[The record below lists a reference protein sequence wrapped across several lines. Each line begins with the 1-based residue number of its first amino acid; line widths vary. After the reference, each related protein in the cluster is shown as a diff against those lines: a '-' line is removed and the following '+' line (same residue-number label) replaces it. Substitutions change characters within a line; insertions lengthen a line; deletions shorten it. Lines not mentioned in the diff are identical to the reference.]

1 MSTINLGA
9 CENLLKNYYNFSS
22 NQTLYRKKI
31 ELVQD
36 EMKISKIE

>member
-22 NQTLYRKKI
+22 NQTLYMKKI
-31 ELVQD
+31 ELVVIVMIYD
-36 EMKISKIE
+36 IK